1 MSPLHL
7 LMNQRNLI
15 EELPAGT
22 LSKRQRSC
30 IYLTASGRAGDWVE
44 GQEALAVRRHP
55 QFRLRRTRPA
65 CRALF
70 RRPVEGPNKW
80 KRAASRARLQA
91 TRPASKPREWSAKP
105 FGSSFVVS
113 LRIFSVEASLDGIN
127 SQALNSKWC
136 GQLGGILEGDGAT
149 AAAPAAAD
157 SWRV

>member
-44 GQEALAVRRHP
+44 GQEALGVRRP
-55 QFRLRRTRPA
+55 NPTSMPSS
-65 CRALF
+65 F
-70 RRPVEGPNKW
+70 RRPVEGLNKW